1 MNRMKELAREILAE
15 AKAKGAEYAQC
26 TVSESE
32 KKEFNVDGGRFS
44 LMRTLFN
51 HNVTITLLKGMRKGT
66 VTINKFDNETVM
78 NAVSDAIAAAESGQ
92 PDEAW
97 EFAKEPVEKEFT
109 DGAAECDTD
118 KLFMRTKELL
128 ESIKEKHPTI
138 LMEQMITEHTGYTEV
153 YLNTNDVQYVSK
165 SGAYTFSLMYS
176 AHEGE
181 KNTSFYGSDITLK
194 TLDKPVLECGT
205 IEWEISQIEKQLDPI
220 TLEGKFSGPVI
231 LAPMALYEIVLS
243 TIIGNFTGD
252 ACMIDGTSIWKDK
265 LGEQVADPR
274 FSMSF
279 EPYNE
284 DVVVRERHT
293 GEGYETENFDL
304 IKDGKL
310 NSFCLSQY
318 AANKTGKKRSGNVGR
333 NVHVA
338 GGDKT
343 LDEIIGSIDKGLLVM
358 RFSGGQPA
366 ASGEFSGVAK
376 NSFLIE
382 NGKISNAVSET
393 MISGCVPEMLVN
405 IREISKD
412 VAKDGSNSLPFV
424 AFEGITISGK

>member
-1 MNRMKELAREILAE
+1 
-15 AKAKGAEYAQC
+15 
-26 TVSESE
+26 
-32 KKEFNVDGGRFS
+32 
-44 LMRTLFN
+44 
-51 HNVTITLLKGMRKGT
+51 
-66 VTINKFDNETVM
+66 
-78 NAVSDAIAAAESGQ
+78 
-92 PDEAW
+92 
-97 EFAKEPVEKEFT
+97 
-109 DGAAECDTD
+109 
-118 KLFMRTKELL
+118 
-128 ESIKEKHPTI
+128 
-138 LMEQMITEHTGYTEV
+138 
-153 YLNTNDVQYVSK
+153 
-165 SGAYTFSLMYS
+165 
-176 AHEGE
+176 
-181 KNTSFYGSDITLK
+181 
-194 TLDKPVLECGT
+194 
-205 IEWEISQIEKQLDPI
+205 
-220 TLEGKFSGPVI
+220 
-231 LAPMALYEIVLS
+231 
-243 TIIGNFTGD
+243 
-252 ACMIDGTSIWKDK
+252 MIDGTSIWKDK

-279 EPYNE
+279 EPYND

-293 GEGYETENFDL
+293 AEGYETENFDL
-304 IKDGKL
+304 IKEGKL

-318 AANKTGKKRSGNVGR
+318 AANKTGKKRAGNSGR
-333 NVHVA
+333 NLHVA

>member
-1 MNRMKELAREILAE
+1 MDKMKELAREILAE

-51 HNVTITLLKGMRKGT
+51 RNVTITLLKGMRKGT
-66 VTINKFDNETVM
+66 VAINKFDRETVM

-97 EFAKEPVEKEFT
+97 EYAREPVEKEFT
-109 DGAAECDTD
+109 DGAPEYDTD

-138 LMEQMITEHTGYTEV
+138 MMEQMITEHNSGTEV
-153 YLNTNDVQYVSK
+153 YMNTNDVIYMTK
-165 SGAYTFSLMYS
+165 SGAYTFTLMYS

-181 KNTSFYGSDITLK
+181 KSTSFYGSDITLK
-194 TLDKPVLECGT
+194 NLDKPVLECGK
-205 IEWEISQIEKQLDPI
+205 IDWEISMVEKQLDPI
-220 TLEGKFSGPVI
+220 SLEGKFNGPVI
-231 LAPMALYEIVLS
+231 LAPMALYEIVLV
-243 TIIGNFTGD
+243 TIMGNFVGD

-274 FSMSF
+274 FNMSF
-279 EPYNE
+279 EPYND
-284 DVVVRERHT
+284 DVVIREMHT
-293 GEGYETENFDL
+293 GEGYATENFNL

-333 NVHVA
+333 NIHVA
-338 GGDKT
+338 AGENT
-343 LDEIIGSIDKGLLVM
+343 LEEIISGIDKGLLVM

-366 ASGEFSGVAK
+366 ASGEYSGVAK

-382 NGKISNAVSET
+382 NGKISKAISET
-393 MISGCVPEMLVN
+393 MISGCVPDMLMN
-405 IREISKD
+405 IRDISKD
-412 VAKDGSNSLPFV
+412 IANDGSNSLPFIS
-424 AFEGITISGK
+424 FNGITISGK